1 MANIPI
7 VKIGADF
14 SKFSSFITK
23 YKAFKKDASK
33 PQEIGF
39 KIDKNAIALLKNI
52 ATDLRVISQIQM
64 GIISK
69 SKRFQDVFKHIQGQ
83 HPIINGSAV
92 ATSDN
97 KEDKKNIS
105 GISNLIRKLGS
116 SIKSLSV
123 TGVKSG
129 TMLAARA
136 IPQPVKEKWGDFSN
150 RFSSAVKKIRSNPIV
165 SKGSTAFLDAIK
177 KLTFTMSKLTM
188 FSMRAGASVL
198 GGGLG
203 TLLKGLKSIPIIG
216 GLALGAVT
224 GSLFGIGGAA
234 SRATELRSQ
243 SRNVGMTTGQTL
255 AGKNVLS
262 PYIDFQGWA
271 QQITQEKTDIRKSN
285 MFPMLGVGQNTSTSD
300 ILVAKMKKAA
310 EIGRAYQGQSDLIG
324 SDPFL
329 KMMGIPAAD
338 ALRLGSYKEKELNS
352 KLADYQKQ
360 SKTLNRDDSTSKRLQ
375 DLNTNLANTSDLIKN
390 KFATAIAAIAPQIEK
405 LGNFF
410 QGLLEKAFD
419 PKIFKNIIDFTQN
432 SIKKVTEWTK
442 NFDGFGSIFK
452 LLGTV
457 FSDYLL
463 TPLSKIFKDNL
474 IDPMCRAFKD
484 NLIEPLKNIFRDY
497 LITPFG
503 NLLRKLW
510 PFGNDSNGG
519 IQKTS
524 YGGLGLDRLPLVQQ
538 ADYTPLVQQPG
549 WKTLPG
555 SVANDNNPMS
565 EYAKGRYLDA
575 VNKRIGLPQG
585 FMEAIRKVESNNNDL
600 AKNPKS
606 TAAGAFQM
614 TKAAQKDY
622 GVKNPYDFY
631 DNAQGASRYI
641 DHAHRMF
648 GKDYRKDAVAYH
660 MGIGG
665 FQEHLKQY
673 GAKWEAKL
681 PEKEKEYL
689 NKVERALGQVQRQQ
703 QQQQQQKV
711 DININN
717 NTGGSATVNTKMA
730 GTRYF

>member
-123 TGVKSG
+123 TGVKRG

-136 IPQPVKEKWGDFSN
+136 IPQPVKEKWGAFSN

-285 MFPMLGVGQNTSTSD
+285 MFPMLGVGQNASTSD

-329 KMMGIPAAD
+329 KMMGVSGTE
-338 ALRLGSYKEKELNS
+338 ALSLGSLNEKELNS
-352 KLADYQKQ
+352 KIADYQKQ

-585 FMEAIRKVESNNNDL
+585 FMEAIRKVESSNNDL
-600 AKNPKS
+600 AKNPTS
-606 TAAGAFQM
+606 SASGPFGQ
-614 TKAAQKDY
+614 TKAMRQDY
-622 GVKNPYDFY
+622 GVQNPYDFY
-631 DNAQGASRYI
+631 DAAQGEERYI
-641 DHAHRMF
+641 TKAHRMF
-648 GKDYRKDAVAYH
+648 GGDYRKDIVAQYK
-660 MGIGG
+660 GINGL
-665 FQEHLKQY
+665 ENHLKKY
-673 GAKWEAKL
+673 GANWEANL
-681 PEKEKEYL
+681 SPKEKEYL
-689 NKVERALGQVQRQQ
+689 NKVERALGQVQR

-717 NTGGSATVNTKMA
+717 NTGGSATVNTKMVA
-730 GTRYF
+730 TRTRYF